1 MSVFCLCFLRFVCV
15 FSVFSCFVVIV
26 SAFACFC
33 PNSQELY
40 WFLWFVWFLL
50 IAWKSRPPLG
60 HQSLSRTSQG
70 KQAAKSRIACVFDWC
85 SLGWGLHCCSQVVH
99 ICQPYCAKLGT
110 LDAESVGIYAMS
122 RASGSSLVRSLNPFN
137 DIWGRRWCNFLQN
150 QMCIILADRVII
162 LKYHF
167 HAWISF
173 WVSNEFCPERRLFLK
188 LSVPAKRHDFFS
200 HQTPKQKF
208 NMGWGLCI

>member
-1 MSVFCLCFLRFVCV
+1 MKIYFFLVFCCDCVGVCLFLSQFLRIVLI
-15 FSVFSCFVVIV
+15 SVIC
-26 SAFACFC
+26 
-33 PNSQELY
+33 
-40 WFLWFVWFLL
+40 L
-50 IAWKSRPPLG
+50 ISIDCMKIPPPLGPPLG

-162 LKYHF
+162 QKYHF

-173 WVSNEFCPERRLFLK
+173 
-188 LSVPAKRHDFFS
+188 
-200 HQTPKQKF
+200 
-208 NMGWGLCI
+208 